1 MKSPRTATKQAPPR
15 ASYLVKQLERALRA
29 RIDAIV
35 QPLGLTAVQYTALS
49 VLARHPGMSSA
60 QLARRSFVSAQ
71 AANELVSALE
81 RRGLIRRRSDRDGGR
96 ALGIYLTA
104 AGEKALARCDA
115 DVDLLEAEL
124 FRGVAKKDEV
134 RFMRMLR
141 ECRESVQGP
150 ARNPNVTGG
159 DGDDSGAPVGRRRLL
174 ARTAQ

>member
-1 MKSPRTATKQAPPR
+1 MKSPRTSTVHAPPR
-15 ASYLVKQLERALRA
+15 ASYLIKQLERALRA

-81 RRGLIRRRSDRDGGR
+81 RRGLIRRRSDREGGR
-96 ALGIYLTA
+96 ALGIHLTA
-104 AGEKALARCDA
+104 PGEKALARCDA

-124 FRGVAKKDEV
+124 FRGVGKKDEA

-141 ECRESVQGP
+141 ECRESVQQPSRTSSVTDGEGHESA
-150 ARNPNVTGG
+150 ARAV
-159 DGDDSGAPVGRRRLL
+159 RRRLL